1 MQKPVVNVM
10 VKAARSAGNLIL
22 RHMGKLDALNVFEKS
37 KQDYAS
43 EVDSEAE
50 AVIIRELRRAF
61 PDTAIL
67 GEESGA
73 MGKGRSTFVID
84 PLDGTSNYLRG
95 WPHFCVSIAQ
105 VENGEPVHGVI
116 FDPMRNELFTAS
128 KGAGALL
135 NDKKIRVSERKDL
148 KGAML
153 VTGFPPRERARLAP
167 QLDTIRTM
175 LSEAEDIRRTGSAAL
190 DLAYVACGRA
200 DAYFEAGVK
209 PWDIAAGL
217 LLVREAGGRVCD
229 FRGGADKLLAAGKLV
244 AGSKMDLVHSGV
256 AVAVR
261 VPHQLAGGVV
271 HGCLRVVLAG
281 AGRMLVQ

>member
-167 QLDTIRTM
+167 QLDSIRTM

-209 PWDIAAGL
+209 PWDIAAGI

-229 FRGGADKLLAAGKLV
+229 FHGRGDRLLDSGQIIAGNLKISDVLQKTVYSTNYAA
-244 AGSKMDLVHSGV
+244 AFS
-256 AVAVR
+256 A
-261 VPHQLAGGVV
+261 
-271 HGCLRVVLAG
+271 
-281 AGRMLVQ
+281 